1 MSRYNRPKSSAQIRA
16 SADRKLLGES
26 RPCLKHNLYYQTH
39 QRMGGRIVPTTG
51 CPKCHEERLAEWQA
65 REAADAKRL

>member
-1 MSRYNRPKSSAQIRA
+1 MRQRFAPSPAQRRVQA
-16 SADRKLLGES
+16 ERSQLLES
-26 RPCLKHNLYYQTH
+26 RPCLKHNVYYQTH
-39 QRMGGRIVPTTG
+39 QRMGGRIVKTPG